1 MPEFVE
7 IITTDGTLQAT
18 VKFNGKDDEPVSIP
32 NFITTEDGKVYR
44 KVPQLT
50 NVGPWTWLI
59 MYQPLPTVK

>member
-18 VKFNGKDDEPVSIP
+18 VKFNGKNDTAVSIP
-32 NFITTEDGKVYR
+32 NFITNENGKVYR
-44 KVPQLT
+44 KVPELT

-59 MYQPLPTVK
+59 TYQPLLTVK